1 MSSDCKVPNVYGGTH
16 PYGPGG
22 IGVGGIFR
30 SLFRTTTPFLK
41 KTAKIVGTRMIN
53 TGLEKEM
60 QILQD
65 DMKSEPLKKG
75 AKSRTKAAGKSLL
88 EGTINNITQQGRGEE
103 YTNVWLKHNQSVPIK
118 TRNGDHPAQ
127 RSRPFLTNHGFSTP
141 TLCSRR
147 KLKPITV
154 SSTGNRCVHYRQ

>member
-41 KTAKIVGTRMIN
+41 KTARIVGTRMIN

-88 EGTINNITQQGRGEE
+88 EGTINNITQQGRGGRVHKRVAKAQPVS
-103 YTNVWLKHNQSVPIK
+103 THQNKKRRSSRSTFK
-118 TRNGDHPAQ
+118 TLFD
-127 RSRPFLTNHGFSTP
+127 
-141 TLCSRR
+141 
-147 KLKPITV
+147 
-154 SSTGNRCVHYRQ
+154 